1 MVRPSDPSG
10 SGPWERPLLRALPA
24 VRASGLPAVGRRS
37 PGPRW
42 PRGGEKR
49 PLGRAGR
56 PAAITSLHG
65 VFSISWW
72 RFGPGI
78 RLPPHLLSASACL
91 HPLLYP
97 PTSGRTCGSQPVSM
111 GASKEEPPPGAD
123 PALAQLRGA
132 HLRSAPLRPRS
143 PHLGDPVPFSPL
155 ISALPSKPGG
165 ASITH
170 QTWTRNH

>member
-1 MVRPSDPSG
+1 MRPSDPSG

-24 VRASGLPAVGRRS
+24 VRASGLPAVGRRC

-42 PRGGEKR
+42 RRGGEKR
-49 PLGRAGR
+49 PLGGLAGQL
-56 PAAITSLHG
+56 PSPPSTASSAFPGGAS
-65 VFSISWW
+65 S
-72 RFGPGI
+72 FGPGI

-132 HLRSAPLRPRS
+132 RLRSAPLRPRS
-143 PHLGDPVPFSPL
+143 PHLGDPLPFSPL
-155 ISALPSKPGG
+155 MSTLPS
-165 ASITH
+165 
-170 QTWTRNH
+170 